1 MYCIICLLLF
11 SCFIVEFH
19 LHDRGK
25 LRTSDMLHYHHHAE
39 ILHHSWVCAP
49 VWKFTDRSP
58 VVWCH
63 VCLRWT
69 YPRQYLRKS
78 KEKSVET

>member
-1 MYCIICLLLF
+1 MF
-11 SCFIVEFH
+11 
-19 LHDRGK
+19 
-25 LRTSDMLHYHHHAE
+25 HYHHHAK

-63 VCLRWT
+63 VRLRWT

-78 KEKSVET
+78 KEKSLEIL